1 MAPEQR
7 AEEILNSIVGEETC
21 MGSLLKGPEHNPNRW
36 WPDCTMG
43 EAYKRV
49 LEGVRKAVA
58 EEREAC
64 AVLAEKWAKKC
75 YSCGD
80 IVSEIRARG
89 EKPDEPS

>member
-7 AEEILNSIVGEETC
+7 AEEILSSIVGEETC
-21 MGSLLKGPEHNPNRW
+21 LGSLLKGPEHNLNRW
-36 WPDCTMG
+36 TPDCTMG
-43 EAYKRV
+43 EAYKRI

-64 AVLAEKWAKKC
+64 AVLVETHDREC
-75 YSCGD
+75 
-80 IVSEIRARG
+80 SELDCIAATIRERG